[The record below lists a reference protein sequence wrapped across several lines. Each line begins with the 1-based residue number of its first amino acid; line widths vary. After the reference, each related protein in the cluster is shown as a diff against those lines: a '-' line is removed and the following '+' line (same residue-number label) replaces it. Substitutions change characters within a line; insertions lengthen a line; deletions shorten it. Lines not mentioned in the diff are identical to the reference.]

1 MASSVNKVI
10 LIGRLGKDPETKFTQ
25 GGVAIARFSMA
36 TDESWKDQNGEQQ
49 QRTEWHNVVAWRRL
63 AEICGQYLIKGKLI
77 YIEGRLQTR
86 SWEDKEGNKRTTT
99 EVQADKMVM
108 LSGGRPEEG
117 SGGRPE
123 EDSDGS
129 PEGGRE
135 IPTQPSPDSS
145 SKNEITDDDIP
156 F

>member
-36 TDESWKDQNGEQQ
+36 TDESWKDQSGEQQ
-49 QRTEWHNVVAWRRL
+49 QRTEWHNIVAWRRL
-63 AEICGQYLIKGKLI
+63 AEICGQYLMKGKLV

-86 SWEDKEGNKRTTT
+86 SWEDKEGNRRTSYKISSDNFNFMGGGKDNNSGTETQNSTSQATT
-99 EVQADKMVM
+99 E
-108 LSGGRPEEG
+108 
-117 SGGRPE
+117 
-123 EDSDGS
+123 DS
-129 PEGGRE
+129 
-135 IPTQPSPDSS
+135 TV
-145 SKNEITDDDIP
+145 P